1 MNPSGNKNNYRLV
14 QSAYEYVISCYE
26 ASHSGK
32 STPREAKITSRN
44 GDPNGSDKGEAEEPV
59 AGELLLTTVPS
70 LLSPVKG
77 GSRLISSPLQLQ
89 SSLRTAPTSR
99 SLPRL

>member
-1 MNPSGNKNNYRLV
+1 MNPSGNKNSYRLV

-32 STPREAKITSRN
+32 STPREAKITFRN

-59 AGELLLTTVPS
+59 AGGLLLTMVPS
-70 LLSPVKG
+70 LLSLIKWVLV
-77 GSRLISSPLQLQ
+77 LISRCSK
-89 SSLRTAPTSR
+89 S
-99 SLPRL
+99 

>member
-1 MNPSGNKNNYRLV
+1 MSPSKTTNSCRSV

-32 STPREAKITSRN
+32 STPREVKITLRN
-44 GDPNGSDKGEAEEPV
+44 GGPNGSDMGEAEEPV

-70 LLSPVKG
+70 LVS
-77 GSRLISSPLQLQ
+77 LIKLGPN
-89 SSLRTAPTSR
+89 PCFEMF
-99 SLPRL
+99 

>member
-1 MNPSGNKNNYRLV
+1 MNPSGNKNSFRPV

-32 STPREAKITSRN
+32 STPREVKITLRN
-44 GDPNGSDKGEAEEPV
+44 GGPNGSDMGEAEEPV

-70 LLSPVKG
+70 LLSLVKG
-77 GSRLISSPLQLQ
+77 VLALISRCSKSEELTEPD
-89 SSLRTAPTSR
+89 
-99 SLPRL
+99 